1 MMVIGPPTLCRSA
14 CGRGLEILMVFTNT
28 TEDVPARHVLNF
40 SSNDTEDV
48 PAGHVLNFPS
58 IKQQSMMSFIFLKKY
73 TSYVSLH
80 KIMILIIIFTKQII
94 T

>member
-48 PAGHVLNFPS
+48 PAGLVLNFPS
-58 IKQQSMMSFIFLKKY
+58 IKQQSMMSFIFFLKY

>member
-48 PAGHVLNFPS
+48 LAEF
-58 IKQQSMMSFIFLKKY
+58 SFHQATINDVIYFFKKI
-73 TSYVSLH
+73 H
-80 KIMILIIIFTKQII
+80 ILRFI

>member
-28 TEDVPARHVLNF
+28 TEDVPAWHVLKF

-48 PAGHVLNFPS
+48 PAEF
-58 IKQQSMMSFIFLKKY
+58 SFHQATINDVIYF
-73 TSYVSLH
+73 
-80 KIMILIIIFTKQII
+80 F
-94 T
+94 